1 MSGPEERAK
10 LFNIANILTML
21 RIVIVPAVLVL
32 LLLLRPEPTRGW
44 IRLELPAESAP
55 GHNLLW
61 SVLAMFLF
69 VIASLTDILDGWL
82 ARKYQ
87 LITNFGKLLDPLAD
101 KLLVMGAMVML
112 VEKNRLPGWM
122 AVIIIARELAI
133 TSLRSIAGAEGVVIA
148 ASPLGRWKNIFQVF
162 SLAAIILYYQ
172 IGWVNFY
179 ILGITVFLLAVIL
192 TIWSGVDYTY
202 HFWPLIIGKSPEKK

>member
-1 MSGPEERAK
+1 MTGSENRTR
-10 LFNIANILTML
+10 LFNIANLLTMF
-21 RIVIVPAVLVL
+21 RIVLVPVVLVL
-32 LLLLRPEPTRGW
+32 LLMLQREPELGW
-44 IRLELPAESAP
+44 IRWETEPVSDRNFILSIIAAI
-55 GHNLLW
+55 
-61 SVLAMFLF
+61 LF
-69 VIASLTDILDGWL
+69 VVASLTDILDGYM

-122 AVIIIARELAI
+122 AVIILGRELAI

-148 ASPLGRWKNIFQVF
+148 ASQLGRWKNVFQV
-162 SLAAIILYYQ
+162 SSITAIILYYH

-179 ILGITVFLLAVIL
+179 ILGITLFMLAVL
-192 TIWSGVDYTY
+192 MTIWSGVDYTY
-202 HFWPLIIGKSPEKK
+202 RFWPLIIDKQPQKKD

>member
-1 MSGPEERAK
+1 
-10 LFNIANILTML
+10 
-21 RIVIVPAVLVL
+21 VV
-32 LLLLRPEPTRGW
+32 
-44 IRLELPAESAP
+44 
-55 GHNLLW
+55 
-61 SVLAMFLF
+61 
-69 VIASLTDILDGWL
+69 ASLTDILDGYM

-122 AVIIIARELAI
+122 AVIILGRELAI

-148 ASPLGRWKNIFQVF
+148 ASQLGRWKNVFQV
-162 SLAAIILYYQ
+162 SSITAIILYYH

-179 ILGITVFLLAVIL
+179 ILGITLFMLAVL
-192 TIWSGVDYTY
+192 MTIWSGVDYTY
-202 HFWPLIIGKSPEKK
+202 RFWPLIIGKQPQKKD

>member
-1 MSGPEERAK
+1 MTGSENRTR
-10 LFNIANILTML
+10 LFNIANLLTMF
-21 RIVIVPAVLVL
+21 RIVLVPVVLVL
-32 LLLLRPEPTRGW
+32 LLMLQREPELGW
-44 IRLELPAESAP
+44 IRWETEPVSDRNFILSIIAAI
-55 GHNLLW
+55 
-61 SVLAMFLF
+61 LF
-69 VIASLTDILDGWL
+69 VVASLTDILDGYM

-122 AVIIIARELAI
+122 AVIILGRELAI

-148 ASPLGRWKNIFQVF
+148 ASQLGRWKNVFQV
-162 SLAAIILYYQ
+162 SSITAIILYYH

-179 ILGITVFLLAVIL
+179 ILGITLFMLAVL
-192 TIWSGVDYTY
+192 MTIWSGVDYTY
-202 HFWPLIIGKSPEKK
+202 HFWPLIIGKQPQKKD